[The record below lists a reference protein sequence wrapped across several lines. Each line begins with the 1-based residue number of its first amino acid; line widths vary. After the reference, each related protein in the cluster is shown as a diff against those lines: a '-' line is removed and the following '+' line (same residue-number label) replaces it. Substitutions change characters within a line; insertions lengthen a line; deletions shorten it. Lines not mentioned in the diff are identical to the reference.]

1 MTGSSSLERK
11 LKREVASRKAAETL
25 LEQKSLELYESN
37 QQLSVALKKLEMK
50 SENDLRKFEFEE
62 QIDATL
68 IKFGRT
74 FLSSTFDETM
84 IASFLEQL
92 TSKSVVSGA
101 YLSLS
106 QEHLSS
112 LRRHQFG
119 HLVLA
124 HENAIQTKPHWIENR
139 LYLPIII
146 DSVILGELIFSVALD
161 QVDQEFTSKQM
172 GLVSDLVHGVISR
185 HLSLEREVELRKR
198 AEASEKATKEFVAM
212 INHELRTPL
221 NGVLGSAELLSKTEL
236 GEEQQQYLGNLIQS
250 GDLLRVIINDLLDF
264 SKMNAGMMEIID
276 KVFAWKDLE
285 NALTGV
291 FAAKAAEKRIHFS
304 IDKKLGIPEFL
315 IGDFERI
322 TQILVNL
329 IGNAIKFTNLGGVV
343 LRVEWQNGYANFEV
357 EDTGIG
363 IPLEAQKAL
372 FDPFVQADRSTKR
385 NFEGS
390 GLGLAICKNLVDL
403 MGGDISF
410 ASVPRQGTI
419 FKLKIPL
426 KQGEAQG
433 RGSGDVS
440 DGKHIEL
447 AGRSVLVVDD
457 IRMNQVIV
465 TQMLKKLDIKPDLK
479 NNGLEAVDAVKANE
493 YELIFMDCRMPEM
506 DGYEATVHLREIGFT
521 KPIIALTAGT
531 TLEERQKCIESG
543 MNDIFIE
550 PFTHNLFNIRG
561 GIRLGE
567 YV

>member
-1 MTGSSSLERK
+1 MTGNSSLERK
-11 LKREVASRKAAETL
+11 LKREVASRKAAESL

-50 SENDLRKFEFEE
+50 SEKDLRKFEFEE

-68 IKFGRT
+68 IRFGRT

-92 TSKSVVSGA
+92 TSNSVVSGA
-101 YLSLS
+101 YLYL
-106 QEHLSS
+106 EAERLSS

-119 HLVLA
+119 HLALA
-124 HENAIQTKPHWIENR
+124 HDAPIANKPRWNGNA
-139 LYLPIII
+139 LYLPITI
-146 DSVILGELIFSVALD
+146 DANILGELIFSVALD
-161 QVDQEFTSKQM
+161 QVEQEFISKQM
-172 GLVSDLVHGVISR
+172 VLVSDLVHGVISR

-221 NGVLGSAELLSKTEL
+221 NGVLGSADLLSKTAL
-236 GEEQQQYLGNLIQS
+236 GDEQQQYLSNLTHS

-276 KVFAWKDLE
+276 KVFAWKALE
-285 NALTGV
+285 DALTGV

-315 IGDFERI
+315 VGDFERI

-329 IGNAIKFTNLGGVV
+329 IGNAIKFTQLGGVV
-343 LRVEWQNGYANFEV
+343 LRVEWNNGFAHFEI

-363 IPLEAQKAL
+363 IPLEAQQAL

-385 NFEGS
+385 SFEGS

-403 MGGDISF
+403 MKGQISYV
-410 ASVPRQGTI
+410 SEPRKGTT
-419 FKLKIPL
+419 FQVVVPL
-426 KQGEAQG
+426 KRGEAPANLAGSEATG
-433 RGSGDVS
+433 RQ
-440 DGKHIEL
+440 IEL
-447 AGRSVLVVDD
+447 AGRNILVVDD

-465 TQMLKKLDIKPDLK
+465 TQMLKKLDITPDLK
-479 NNGLEAVDAVKANE
+479 NNGLEALEAVKNKD

-506 DGYEATVHLREIGFT
+506 DGYEATVHLREDGFNN
-521 KPIIALTAGT
+521 PIIALTAGT
-531 TLEERQKCIESG
+531 TLEERKKCIESG
-543 MNDIFIE
+543 MDDILTKPYTAADIE
-550 PFTHNLFNIRG
+550 QVMCKWLK
-561 GIRLGE
+561 E
-567 YV
+567 

>member
-1 MTGSSSLERK
+1 M
-11 LKREVASRKAAETL
+11 ASRKAAETL
-25 LEQKSLELYESN
+25 LEQKSLELYEAN
-37 QQLSVALKKLEMK
+37 QQLSVALKKLEMQ
-50 SENDLRKFEFEE
+50 SEHDLRKFEFEE

-92 TSKSVVSGA
+92 TSNSVVSGA
-101 YLSLS
+101 YLYLS
-106 QEHLSS
+106 DTHLSS

-119 HLVLA
+119 HLNLA
-124 HENAIQTKPHWIENR
+124 HDAPIDAKPRWQAQK

-146 DSVILGELIFSVALD
+146 DSMILGELVFSVDLE
-161 QVDQEFTSKQM
+161 QVDQEFISKQM
-172 GLVSDLVHGVISR
+172 VLVSDLVHGVISR

-221 NGVLGSAELLSKTEL
+221 NGVLGSAELLSKTPLE
-236 GEEQQQYLGNLIQS
+236 EEQLQYLGNLSQS

-264 SKMNAGMMEIID
+264 SKMNAGMMEIIN

-304 IDKKLGIPEFL
+304 IDKKLGIPEYL

-343 LRVEWQNGYANFEV
+343 LRVEWSDGCALFEV

-363 IPLEAQKAL
+363 IPLEAQQAL

-385 NFEGS
+385 SFEGS

-403 MGGDISF
+403 MDGEISF
-410 ASVPRQGTI
+410 VSEPRKGTI
-419 FKLKIPL
+419 FKVKLPL
-426 KQGEAQG
+426 KQGQAQG
-433 RGSGDVS
+433 RAAGDVLIGHQIDLS
-440 DGKHIEL
+440 
-447 AGRSVLVVDD
+447 GRSVLVVDD

-465 TQMLKKLDIKPDLK
+465 TQMLKKLDITPDLK
-479 NNGLEAVDAVKANE
+479 NNGLEALDAVKE
-493 YELIFMDCRMPEM
+493 KDYELIFMDCRMPEM
-506 DGYEATVHLREIGFT
+506 DGYEATVQLRENGFHR
-521 KPIIALTAGT
+521 PIIALTAGT
-531 TLEERQKCIESG
+531 TLEERQKCVESG
-543 MNDIFIE
+543 MDDILTKPYTAADIE
-550 PFTHNLFNIRG
+550 QMMCKWLD
-561 GIRLGE
+561 E
-567 YV
+567 

>member
-1 MTGSSSLERK
+1 MTGSSSLEKK
-11 LKREVASRKAAETL
+11 LKREIASRKAAELL

-50 SENDLRKFEFEE
+50 SQKDLCKFEFEE

-74 FLSSTFDETM
+74 FLSSTFGENM
-84 IASFLEQL
+84 IASFLDQL
-92 TSKSVVSGA
+92 TLNSIVSGA
-101 YLSLS
+101 YLYLVPENVSP
-106 QEHLSS
+106 
-112 LRRHQFG
+112 LRNHQFG
-119 HLVLA
+119 YLQLA
-124 HENAIQTKPHWIENR
+124 NNRPIQAKPHWRKNC
-139 LYLPIII
+139 LHLPIII
-146 DSVILGELIFSVALD
+146 GSTTFGELIFSLELD
-161 QVDQEFTSKQM
+161 QVEQEFIFKQM
-172 GLVSDLVHGVISR
+172 VLVSDLVHGVISR
-185 HLSLEREVELRKR
+185 HLSVQREVKLRKR

-221 NGVLGSAELLSKTEL
+221 NGVLGSADLLDKTL
-236 GEEQQQYLGNLIQS
+236 LDDEQQQYLSNLIHS

-315 IGDFERI
+315 IGDFERV

-329 IGNAIKFTNLGGVV
+329 IGNAVKFTNLGGVV

-363 IPLEAQKAL
+363 IPLGAQKAL

-385 NFEGS
+385 SFEGS

-410 ASVPRQGTI
+410 TSVPRQGTI

-426 KQGEAQG
+426 RQGEAQG

-440 DGKHIEL
+440 EDKHIEL

-506 DGYEATVHLREIGFT
+506 DGYEATVHLRENGFT

-531 TLEERQKCIESG
+531 TLVERQKCIESG
-543 MNDIFIE
+543 MNDILTKPYTAADIE
-550 PFTHNLFNIRG
+550 QIMCKWLD
-561 GIRLGE
+561 E
-567 YV
+567 

>member
-92 TSKSVVSGA
+92 TSNSVVSGA

-124 HENAIQTKPHWIENR
+124 HENAIQTKPHWIDNR

-146 DSVILGELIFSVALD
+146 DSAILGELIFSVALD

-172 GLVSDLVHGVISR
+172 VLVSDLVHGVISR

-221 NGVLGSAELLSKTEL
+221 NGVLGSAELLSKAEL

-304 IDKKLGIPEFL
+304 IDKKLGIPNYL
-315 IGDFERI
+315 NGDAERI

-329 IGNAIKFTNLGGVV
+329 VGNAIKFTKLGGVV
-343 LRVEWQNGYANFEV
+343 LRV
-357 EDTGIG
+357 
-363 IPLEAQKAL
+363 
-372 FDPFVQADRSTKR
+372 
-385 NFEGS
+385 
-390 GLGLAICKNLVDL
+390 
-403 MGGDISF
+403 
-410 ASVPRQGTI
+410 
-419 FKLKIPL
+419 
-426 KQGEAQG
+426 
-433 RGSGDVS
+433 
-440 DGKHIEL
+440 
-447 AGRSVLVVDD
+447 
-457 IRMNQVIV
+457 
-465 TQMLKKLDIKPDLK
+465 
-479 NNGLEAVDAVKANE
+479 
-493 YELIFMDCRMPEM
+493 
-506 DGYEATVHLREIGFT
+506 
-521 KPIIALTAGT
+521 
-531 TLEERQKCIESG
+531 
-543 MNDIFIE
+543 
-550 PFTHNLFNIRG
+550 
-561 GIRLGE
+561 
-567 YV
+567 

>member
-1 MTGSSSLERK
+1 MTGNSLLERK
-11 LKREVASRKAAETL
+11 LKREIASRKAAELL

-50 SENDLRKFEFEE
+50 SEKDLRKFEFEE

-68 IKFGRT
+68 IRFGRT

-92 TSKSVVSGA
+92 TSNSVVSGA
-101 YLSLS
+101 YLYL
-106 QEHLSS
+106 EAERLSS

-119 HLVLA
+119 HLALA
-124 HENAIQTKPHWIENR
+124 HDAPIANKPRWNGNA
-139 LYLPIII
+139 LYLPITI
-146 DSVILGELIFSVALD
+146 DANILGELIFSVALD
-161 QVDQEFTSKQM
+161 QVDQEFISKQM
-172 GLVSDLVHGVISR
+172 VLVSDLVHGVISR

-221 NGVLGSAELLSKTEL
+221 NGVLGSADLLSKTAL
-236 GEEQQQYLGNLIQS
+236 GDEQQQYLSNLTHS

-276 KVFAWKDLE
+276 KVFAWKALE
-285 NALTGV
+285 DALTGV

-315 IGDFERI
+315 VGDFERI

-329 IGNAIKFTNLGGVV
+329 IGNAIKFTQLGGVV
-343 LRVEWQNGYANFEV
+343 LRVEWNNGFAHFEI

-363 IPLEAQKAL
+363 IPLEAQQAL

-385 NFEGS
+385 SFEGS

-403 MGGDISF
+403 MKGQISYV
-410 ASVPRQGTI
+410 SEPRKGTT
-419 FKLKIPL
+419 FQVVVPL
-426 KQGEAQG
+426 KRGEAPVNLAGSEATG
-433 RGSGDVS
+433 RQ
-440 DGKHIEL
+440 IEL
-447 AGRSVLVVDD
+447 AGRNILVVDD

-465 TQMLKKLDIKPDLK
+465 TQMLKKLDITPDLK
-479 NNGLEAVDAVKANE
+479 NNGLEALEAVKNKG

-506 DGYEATVHLREIGFT
+506 DGYEATVHLREDGFNN
-521 KPIIALTAGT
+521 PIIALTAGT
-531 TLEERQKCIESG
+531 TLEERKKCIESG
-543 MNDIFIE
+543 MDDILTKPYTAADIE
-550 PFTHNLFNIRG
+550 QVMCKWLK
-561 GIRLGE
+561 E
-567 YV
+567 

>member
-1 MTGSSSLERK
+1 MTGNSLLERK
-11 LKREVASRKAAETL
+11 LKREIASRKAAELL

-50 SENDLRKFEFEE
+50 SEKDLLKFEFEE

-68 IKFGRT
+68 IRFGRT

-92 TSKSVVSGA
+92 TSNSVVSGA
-101 YLSLS
+101 YLYL
-106 QEHLSS
+106 EAERLSS

-119 HLVLA
+119 HLALA
-124 HENAIQTKPHWIENR
+124 HDAPIANKPRWNGNA
-139 LYLPIII
+139 LYLPITI
-146 DSVILGELIFSVALD
+146 DANILGELIFSVALD
-161 QVDQEFTSKQM
+161 QVDQEFISKQM
-172 GLVSDLVHGVISR
+172 VLVSDLVHGVISR

-221 NGVLGSAELLSKTEL
+221 NGVLGSADLLSKTAL
-236 GEEQQQYLGNLIQS
+236 GDEQQQYLSNLTHS

-276 KVFAWKDLE
+276 KVFAWKALE
-285 NALTGV
+285 DALTGV

-315 IGDFERI
+315 VGDFERI

-329 IGNAIKFTNLGGVV
+329 IGNAIKFTQLGGVV
-343 LRVEWQNGYANFEV
+343 LRVEWNNGFAHFEI

-363 IPLEAQKAL
+363 IPLEAQQAL

-385 NFEGS
+385 SFEGS

-403 MGGDISF
+403 MKGQISYV
-410 ASVPRQGTI
+410 SEPRKGTT
-419 FKLKIPL
+419 FQVVVPL
-426 KQGEAQG
+426 KRGEAPANLAGSEATG
-433 RGSGDVS
+433 RQ
-440 DGKHIEL
+440 IEL
-447 AGRSVLVVDD
+447 AGRNILVVDD

-465 TQMLKKLDIKPDLK
+465 TQMLKKLDITPDLK
-479 NNGLEAVDAVKANE
+479 NNGLEALEAVKNKD

-506 DGYEATVHLREIGFT
+506 DGYEATVHLREDGF
-521 KPIIALTAGT
+521 KNPIIALTAGT
-531 TLEERQKCIESG
+531 TLEERKKCIESG
-543 MNDIFIE
+543 MDDILTKPYTAVDIE
-550 PFTHNLFNIRG
+550 QVMCKWLK
-561 GIRLGE
+561 E
-567 YV
+567 

>member
-1 MTGSSSLERK
+1 MAGSSSLERK

-25 LEQKSLELYESN
+25 LEQKSLELYEAN
-37 QQLSVALKKLEMK
+37 QQLSVALKKLEMQ
-50 SENDLRKFEFEE
+50 SEHDLRKFEFEE

-68 IKFGRT
+68 IKFGRN

-92 TSKSVVSGA
+92 TSNSVVSGA
-101 YLSLS
+101 YLYLS
-106 QEHLSS
+106 DTHLSS

-119 HLVLA
+119 HLNLA
-124 HENAIQTKPHWIENR
+124 HDAPIDAKPRWQAQK

-146 DSVILGELIFSVALD
+146 DSMILGELVFSVDLE
-161 QVDQEFTSKQM
+161 QVDQEFISKQM
-172 GLVSDLVHGVISR
+172 VLVSDLVHGVISR

-221 NGVLGSAELLSKTEL
+221 NGVLGSAELLSKTPLE
-236 GEEQQQYLGNLIQS
+236 EEQLQYLGNLSQS

-264 SKMNAGMMEIID
+264 SKMNAGMMEIIN

-304 IDKKLGIPEFL
+304 IDKKLGIPEYL

-343 LRVEWQNGYANFEV
+343 LRVEWSDGCALFEV

-363 IPLEAQKAL
+363 IPLEAQQAL

-385 NFEGS
+385 SFEGS

-403 MGGDISF
+403 MDGEISF
-410 ASVPRQGTI
+410 VSEPRKGTI
-419 FKLKIPL
+419 FKVKLPL
-426 KQGEAQG
+426 KQGQAQG
-433 RGSGDVS
+433 RAAGDVLIGHQIDLS
-440 DGKHIEL
+440 
-447 AGRSVLVVDD
+447 GRSVLVVDD

-465 TQMLKKLDIKPDLK
+465 TQMLKKLDITPDVK
-479 NNGLEAVDAVKANE
+479 NNGLEALDAVKE
-493 YELIFMDCRMPEM
+493 KDYELIFMDCRMPEM
-506 DGYEATVHLREIGFT
+506 DGYEATVHLRENGFHR
-521 KPIIALTAGT
+521 PIIALTAGT
-531 TLEERQKCIESG
+531 TLEERQKCVESG
-543 MNDIFIE
+543 MDDILTKPYTAADIE
-550 PFTHNLFNIRG
+550 QMMCKWLD
-561 GIRLGE
+561 E
-567 YV
+567 

>member
-92 TSKSVVSGA
+92 TSNSVVSGA

-124 HENAIQTKPHWIENR
+124 HENAIQTKLHWIENR

-146 DSVILGELIFSVALD
+146 DSAILGELIFSVALD

-172 GLVSDLVHGVISR
+172 VLVSDLVHGVISR

-236 GEEQQQYLGNLIQS
+236 GDEQQQYLDNLIQS

-315 IGDFERI
+315 VGDFERI

-329 IGNAIKFTNLGGVV
+329 IGNAIKFTHLGGVV
-343 LRVEWQNGYANFEV
+343 LRVEWVDGYAYFEV

-385 NFEGS
+385 SFEGS

-403 MGGDISF
+403 MDGEISF
-410 ASVPRQGTI
+410 VSEPRKGTT
-419 FKLKIPL
+419 FKVVVPL

-433 RGSGDVS
+433 RAAGDVS
-440 DGKHIEL
+440 IGKYIEL

-479 NNGLEAVDAVKANE
+479 NNGLEALEAVKE
-493 YELIFMDCRMPEM
+493 KDYELIFMDCRMPEM
-506 DGYEATVHLREIGFT
+506 DGYEATVHLREDGFT

-543 MNDIFIE
+543 MDDILTKPYTADDIE
-550 PFTHNLFNIRG
+550 QIMCKWLD
-561 GIRLGE
+561 E
-567 YV
+567 

>member
-1 MTGSSSLERK
+1 M
-11 LKREVASRKAAETL
+11 ASRKAAETL
-25 LEQKSLELYESN
+25 LEQKSLELYEAN
-37 QQLSVALKKLEMK
+37 QQLNVALKKLEMQ
-50 SENDLRKFEFEE
+50 SEHDLRKFEFEE

-92 TSKSVVSGA
+92 TSNSVVSGA
-101 YLSLS
+101 YLYLS
-106 QEHLSS
+106 DTHLSS

-119 HLVLA
+119 HLNLA
-124 HENAIQTKPHWIENR
+124 HDAPIDAKPRWQAQK

-146 DSVILGELIFSVALD
+146 DSMILGELVFSVDLE
-161 QVDQEFTSKQM
+161 QVDQEFISKQM
-172 GLVSDLVHGVISR
+172 VLVSDLVHGVISR

-221 NGVLGSAELLSKTEL
+221 NGVLGSAELLSKTPLE
-236 GEEQQQYLGNLIQS
+236 EEQLQYLGNLSQS

-264 SKMNAGMMEIID
+264 SKMNAGMMEIIN

-304 IDKKLGIPEFL
+304 IDKKLGIPEYL

-343 LRVEWQNGYANFEV
+343 LRVEWSDGCALFEV

-363 IPLEAQKAL
+363 IPLEAQQAL

-385 NFEGS
+385 SFEGS

-403 MGGDISF
+403 MDGEISF
-410 ASVPRQGTI
+410 VSEPRKGTI
-419 FKLKIPL
+419 FKVKLPL
-426 KQGEAQG
+426 KQGQAQG
-433 RGSGDVS
+433 RAAGDVLIGHQIDLS
-440 DGKHIEL
+440 
-447 AGRSVLVVDD
+447 GRSVLVVDD

-465 TQMLKKLDIKPDLK
+465 TQMLKKLDITPDVK
-479 NNGLEAVDAVKANE
+479 NNGLEALDAVKE
-493 YELIFMDCRMPEM
+493 KDYELIFMDCRMPEM
-506 DGYEATVHLREIGFT
+506 DGYEATVHLRENGFHR
-521 KPIIALTAGT
+521 PIIALTAGT
-531 TLEERQKCIESG
+531 TLEERQKCVESG
-543 MNDIFIE
+543 MDDILTKPYTAADIE
-550 PFTHNLFNIRG
+550 QMMCKWLD
-561 GIRLGE
+561 E
-567 YV
+567 

>member
-1 MTGSSSLERK
+1 MAGSSSLERK

-25 LEQKSLELYESN
+25 LEQKSLELYEAN
-37 QQLSVALKKLEMK
+37 QQLSVALKKLEMQ
-50 SENDLRKFEFEE
+50 SEHDLRKFEFEE

-92 TSKSVVSGA
+92 TSNSVVSGA
-101 YLSLS
+101 YLYLS
-106 QEHLSS
+106 DMHLSS

-119 HLVLA
+119 HLNLA
-124 HENAIQTKPHWIENR
+124 HDAPIDAKPRWQAQK

-146 DSVILGELIFSVALD
+146 DSMILGELVFSVDLE
-161 QVDQEFTSKQM
+161 QVDQEFISKQM
-172 GLVSDLVHGVISR
+172 VLVSDLVHGVISR

-221 NGVLGSAELLSKTEL
+221 NGVLGSAELLSKTPLE
-236 GEEQQQYLGNLIQS
+236 EEQLQYLGNLSQS

-264 SKMNAGMMEIID
+264 SKMNAGMMEIIN

-304 IDKKLGIPEFL
+304 IDKKLGIPEYL

-343 LRVEWQNGYANFEV
+343 LRVEWSDGYALFEV

-363 IPLEAQKAL
+363 IPLEAQQAL

-385 NFEGS
+385 SFEGS

-403 MGGDISF
+403 MDGEINFFSE
-410 ASVPRQGTI
+410 PRKGTI
-419 FKLKIPL
+419 FKVKLPL
-426 KQGEAQG
+426 KQGQAQG
-433 RGSGDVS
+433 RAAGDVLIGHQIDLS
-440 DGKHIEL
+440 
-447 AGRSVLVVDD
+447 GRSVLVVDD

-465 TQMLKKLDIKPDLK
+465 TQMLKKLDITPDLK
-479 NNGLEAVDAVKANE
+479 NNGLEALDAVKE
-493 YELIFMDCRMPEM
+493 KDYELIFMDCRMPEM
-506 DGYEATVHLREIGFT
+506 DGYEATVQLRENGFHR
-521 KPIIALTAGT
+521 PIIALTAGT
-531 TLEERQKCIESG
+531 TLEERQKCVESG
-543 MNDIFIE
+543 MDDILTKPYTAADIE
-550 PFTHNLFNIRG
+550 QMMCKWLD
-561 GIRLGE
+561 E
-567 YV
+567 